1 MPGRTLNRRALRV
14 FAAAAALV
22 LLVAVAP
29 ATLAAEP
36 GDEPSTAIAASVG
49 TNQYDST
56 NMTES
61 GADPTEC
68 AEPAFPGPFYNT
80 MWFSYAPSRDA
91 LTEVDVN
98 SFVSSDGS
106 TDFLA
111 IVFVY
116 AQTDGGLDLV
126 ACSAFDATV
135 FIPAE
140 AGTTYLI
147 MVGGLSTGAVPDEDP
162 DLLNRGGTFDLTINP
177 VQGRIVRDH
186 FHDTDTFVDQGLT
199 EECGDGDVTVSFDDR
214 GTAKTFF
221 DASGPRAFTFQIS
234 GSTTFQQEGAPIV
247 KLSYHQTF
255 HDYFDGTVA
264 NIGIPVKVTID
275 GKLLTLDA
283 GNVVFDGE
291 TGEILFEAGPH
302 PILHEGGFVDI
313 CALLA
318 G

>member
-1 MPGRTLNRRALRV
+1 MPRRLRH
-14 FAAAAALV
+14 A
-22 LLVAVAP
+22 AVAFGSIALLAVALLGTAVP
-29 ATLAAEP
+29 LAVAAEP
-36 GDEPSTAIAASVG
+36 GDEPATAIAASVG
-49 TNQYDST
+49 TAQYDST

-80 MWFSYAPSRDA
+80 MWFSYTPSRDA
-91 LTEVDVN
+91 LTMVDVN

-116 AQTDGGLDLV
+116 AQTAGGLDLV

-162 DLLNRGGTFDLTINP
+162 NLLNRGGTFDLSINP
-177 VQGRIVRDH
+177 IRGRIVREH
-186 FHDTDTFVDQGLT
+186 FHDADTFVDEFLT
-199 EECGDGDVTVSFDDR
+199 EECGDGDVVVSFDDR

-221 DASGPRAFTFQIS
+221 DASGPVAFTFQIS
-234 GSTTFQQEGAPIV
+234 GSTTFQMGDGPLV

-255 HDYFDGTVA
+255 HDYFDGTVS
-264 NIGIPVKVTID
+264 NIGIPVKVTVD
-275 GKLLTLDA
+275 GQLFIMDA
-283 GNVVFDGE
+283 GKVVFGPDGE
-291 TGEILFEAGPH
+291 VIFEAGPH
-302 PILHEGGFVDI
+302 PELHEGLDL